1 MKGKLGAVI
10 PLAGGLAA
18 LKVYDAVLA
27 TPLSAEDI
35 ALGELLWGTTRA
47 LIYGV
52 VFLVIAAA
60 FGVVHT
66 PLVVLAP
73 VAIAL
78 IGLMFAV
85 IGLAVTAVIPLIDYY
100 TYYWTMFLTP
110 MFLFSGVFFPLDRL
124 PPWVQTVAWFMPL
137 QQAVVLLRALM
148 LTGRLDEALAAA
160 AWIAV
165 VSAVLLPLP
174 LTLLRRRLVR

>member
-1 MKGKLGAVI
+1 M
-10 PLAGGLAA
+10 
-18 LKVYDAVLA
+18 
-27 TPLSAEDI
+27 
-35 ALGELLWGTTRA
+35 
-47 LIYGV
+47 
-52 VFLVIAAA
+52 
-60 FGVVHT
+60 
-66 PLVVLAP
+66 LAP
-73 VAIAL
+73 VAIVL

-85 IGLAVTAVIPLIDYY
+85 IGLAFTAVVPLIDYY

-124 PPWVQTVAWFMPL
+124 PPWVQAVAWFMPL

-165 VSAVLLPLP
+165 VTAVLLPLP
-174 LTLLRRRLVR
+174 LALLRRRLVR